1 MQAASQTA
9 EISYRE
15 YTITEVISE
24 LADVVEA
31 QLEAA
36 RSLDA
41 AGLTAATARRQDLL
55 FHLQVAMVEL
65 RAAPQGARA
74 SLDPEDQLNLRRIS
88 ALDQRLKVVLG
99 SVSSCLSSVL
109 GRSNPD
115 VYGCNGRIKG

>member
-41 AGLTAATARRQDLL
+41 NRLL
-55 FHLQVAMVEL
+55 
-65 RAAPQGARA
+65 R
-74 SLDPEDQLNLRRIS
+74 LRRVTLPLLTPAIVGAVIDKIDDS
-88 ALDQRLKVVLG
+88 
-99 SVSSCLSSVL
+99 
-109 GRSNPD
+109 
-115 VYGCNGRIKG
+115 